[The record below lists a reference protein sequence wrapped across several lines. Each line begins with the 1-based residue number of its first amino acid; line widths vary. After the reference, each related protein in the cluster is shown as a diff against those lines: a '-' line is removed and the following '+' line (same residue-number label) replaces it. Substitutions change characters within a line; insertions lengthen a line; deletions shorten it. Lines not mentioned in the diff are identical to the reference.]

1 MGIERHSF
9 DIAPPR
15 LTVGL
20 DARAAAE
27 DRAGRGRVT
36 RELIAHLRGLD
47 YDVHLVL
54 YSRSRAPVGVTGKG
68 CTPVLLRPPPPL
80 WHALVGRDASRRC
93 DVFLSTNSYITP
105 LFLRIPTAIMVYDLV
120 AFAAFDVA
128 HRRAR
133 VNERITLG
141 AALRRAAGVIC
152 ISEATRAELVE
163 RFPAA
168 APKATVVPLAAGQP
182 FGRELS
188 PSAVAAVRAR
198 YGVEGPFVLALGTLE
213 PRKNL
218 PRLIEAFAALPPGL
232 RDTHQ
237 LVLAGAAGWGMGRT
251 RHAIE
256 RHDSMVRALGWVP
269 DEDLAALYQACEA
282 FCYPSLHEGFGL
294 PVLEAMRSGAVVVA
308 AGVPSLREVG
318 GDAAIYVDPQDTAGI
333 RAGLEAALDP
343 GGRPPEIG
351 RRARERA
358 AEFSWEDAARAV
370 LRELERCRDRAD

>member
-1 MGIERHSF
+1 M
-9 DIAPPR
+9 
-15 LTVGL
+15 
-20 DARAAAE
+20 
-27 DRAGRGRVT
+27 
-36 RELIAHLRGLD
+36 
-47 YDVHLVL
+47 L
-54 YSRSRAPVGVTGKG
+54 YSRARAPVDAGGKG
-68 CTPVLLRPPPPL
+68 CTAVSLRAPPPL
-80 WHALVGRDASRRC
+80 WHALVARDASRRC

-105 LFLRIPTAIMVYDLV
+105 LFLRIPSAIVVYDLV
-120 AFAAFDVA
+120 AFAAFGVA

-133 VNERITLG
+133 LNERITLG
-141 AALRRAAGVIC
+141 AALGRAARAIC
-152 ISEATRAELVE
+152 ISEATRAELVA

-168 APKATVVPLAAGQP
+168 APKAAVVPLAAGLP

-188 PSAVAAVRAR
+188 PPALAAVRAR

-232 RDTHQ
+232 RDTHR
-237 LVLAGAAGWGMGRT
+237 LVLAGAEGWGMRGT
-251 RHAIE
+251 RRAIE

-308 AGVPSLREVG
+308 ARVPSLCEVG
-318 GDAAIYVDPQDTAGI
+318 GDAAIYVDPRDTADI
-333 RAGLEAALDP
+333 RAGLQAALDP
-343 GGRPPEIG
+343 ERRPSEIG

-358 AEFSWEDAARAV
+358 AEFSWEDTARAV
-370 LRELERCRDRAD
+370 LGELARCSGRAE

>member
-1 MGIERHSF
+1 MGIARHSF
-9 DIAPPR
+9 AIAPAR

-36 RELIAHLRGLD
+36 RELISHLRGLD
-47 YDVHLVL
+47 EDVHLVL
-54 YSRSRAPVGVTGKG
+54 YSRSRAPVGGDTRG
-68 CTPVLLRPPPPL
+68 CTQVSLRPPPPL
-80 WHALVGRDASRRC
+80 WHAAAARDAGRRC

-105 LFLRIPTAIMVYDLV
+105 LFLRIPTAVMVYDLV

-133 VNERITLG
+133 LNERVTLG
-141 AALRRAAGVIC
+141 RALRRAARVIC
-152 ISEATRAELVE
+152 ISDATRAELVE

-168 APKATVVPLAAGQP
+168 ARKATVVQLAAGEP
-182 FGRELS
+182 FGLELL
-188 PSAVAAVRAR
+188 PTTVAAVRAR
-198 YGVEGPFVLALGTLE
+198 YGLDRPFVLTLGTLE

-232 RDTHQ
+232 RDANE
-237 LVLAGAAGWGMGRT
+237 LVLAGESGWGMRGT
-251 RHAIE
+251 RRAIE
-256 RHDSMVRALGWVP
+256 LHDSMVRVLGWVP

-318 GDAAIYVDPQDTAGI
+318 GDAAIYVDPEDEAGI

-343 GGRPPEIG
+343 EGHPPEMG

-358 AEFSWEDAARAV
+358 AQFSWEEAARAV
-370 LRELERCRDRAD
+370 LRELERCRDQPG